1 MSLNEKIATSQVS
14 SNLEEKPLHQT
25 GDIDVIR
32 ACGMAGVSNEL
43 GLSLYRLKYSGDVKE
58 FPKVVNGLLT
68 MVRSRWFDV
77 DGNKT
82 VNDVLSHWFNDMCHP
97 CHGRGYAVVPGTPML
112 GDVPCGA
119 CNGTGRV
126 KLVSSDA
133 ARWLLD
139 EVGRMEREIAVAIM
153 HRIKE

>member
-1 MSLNEKIATSQVS
+1 MSLMEKISSAQVS
-14 SNLEEKPLHQT
+14 SNLGEKPIHQM
-25 GDIDVIR
+25 GDVDVVR
-32 ACGMAGVSNEL
+32 ACGMAGSSNDL

-58 FPKVVNGLLT
+58 FPKVLNGLLT

-82 VNDVLSHWFNDMCHP
+82 VNEVLSHWLDDICHP

-133 ARWLLD
+133 ALWLFE

-153 HRIKE
+153 HKIKE

>member
-1 MSLNEKIATSQVS
+1 MSLLEKISSAQVS
-14 SNLEEKPLHQT
+14 SNLGEKPLHQT
-25 GDIDVIR
+25 GDVDVVR
-32 ACGMAGVSNEL
+32 ACGMAGASNSL

-58 FPKVVNGLLT
+58 FANVVNGLLT

-82 VNDVLSHWFNDMCHP
+82 VNDVLVHWLDDICNP
-97 CHGRGYAVVPGTPML
+97 CLGRGYAVVPGTPML
-112 GDVPCGA
+112 GDVPCSL

-139 EVGRMEREIAVAIM
+139 EVEKMEREIAVAIM

>member
-1 MSLNEKIATSQVS
+1 MSLMEKISSAQVS
-14 SNLEEKPLHQT
+14 SNLGEKPIHQM
-25 GDIDVIR
+25 GDVDVVR
-32 ACGMAGVSNEL
+32 ACGMAGASNDL

-58 FPKVVNGLLT
+58 FPKVLNGLLT
-68 MVRSRWFDV
+68 MVRSRWFEV
-77 DGNKT
+77 DENKT
-82 VNDVLSHWFNDMCHP
+82 VNEVLSHWLDDICHP
-97 CHGRGYAVVPGTPML
+97 CYGRGYAVVPGTPML

-133 ARWLLD
+133 ALWLFE

-153 HRIKE
+153 HKIKE